1 MLQISNRVSTSQ
13 VLTVEKKSSSKKWLA
28 RLACTLQL
36 LAKRTK
42 SKTKRTTTT
51 TTSCNLAKS
60 LLLFHAHTTHPKKLI
75 KKATKQHSSF
85 QRLYKQRC
93 RSLLKM
99 AKRDTTTK
107 WGSHFTFNTTE
118 ERIRPETEILNYSLV
133 FPSLPKNIAPIKS
146 KASFCW

>member
-1 MLQISNRVSTSQ
+1 MSLLITFRNSFAKGPPNEKIPSFCNYVILQFEIKVQKCYRLVTGCQ
-13 VLTVEKKSSSKKWLA
+13 LPKTVEKKSSSKKWLA

-107 WGSHFTFNTTE
+107 
-118 ERIRPETEILNYSLV
+118 
-133 FPSLPKNIAPIKS
+133 
-146 KASFCW
+146 

>member
-1 MLQISNRVSTSQ
+1 MKKSTLSEINITIWNKSSKVLQISNRVSTCPS
-13 VLTVEKKSSSKKWLA
+13 LKTVEKKSSSKKWLA

-93 RSLLKM
+93 RSLLLKM

-107 WGSHFTFNTTE
+107 
-118 ERIRPETEILNYSLV
+118 
-133 FPSLPKNIAPIKS
+133 
-146 KASFCW
+146 